1 MITVLGGFP
10 ILCFWGFHQDPQGT
24 SHKATLLDSH
34 HCYHQINPHKV
45 TAMASTLER
54 LIVDY

>member
-1 MITVLGGFP
+1 MAI
-10 ILCFWGFHQDPQGT
+10 IYYEHQDPQGT
-24 SHKATLLDSH
+24 GSQAI

-45 TAMASTLER
+45 TAMASSTLER